1 MNLAGSPE
9 ASLLADLLRCGHV
22 SNYDATI
29 DLSPALVRVVRSA
42 RKGDIRDLDFESKPL
57 VQGLRGVY
65 ISAYGGGEPF
75 YTTKQKSE
83 IRIFLRIIVRLPE
96 FVEST
101 AKFFFDHVLVDVV
114 LRCLTNSTEK
124 KNKTTAGVGR
134 HDVSSLDRMHDGRD
148 DEQQD
153 PDEIDDERNF
163 LGEMLYLSYQHHQPT
178 DHRAHLRTSL
188 SVVLLRTASM
198 PTRKTV
204 HCPS

>member
-1 MNLAGSPE
+1 MAKNDKKKVTPCNLFQVFTNGFECCLNPHNAQAQRLRPMNLAGSPE

-22 SNYDATI
+22 LNYDATL

-42 RKGDIRDLDFESKPL
+42 RKGDIRDLNFDSKL
-57 VQGLRGVY
+57 IVQGLRGVY

-114 LRCLTNSTEK
+114 L
-124 KNKTTAGVGR
+124 VGW
-134 HDVSSLDRMHDGRD
+134 
-148 DEQQD
+148 
-153 PDEIDDERNF
+153 
-163 LGEMLYLSYQHHQPT
+163 
-178 DHRAHLRTSL
+178 
-188 SVVLLRTASM
+188 
-198 PTRKTV
+198 
-204 HCPS
+204 